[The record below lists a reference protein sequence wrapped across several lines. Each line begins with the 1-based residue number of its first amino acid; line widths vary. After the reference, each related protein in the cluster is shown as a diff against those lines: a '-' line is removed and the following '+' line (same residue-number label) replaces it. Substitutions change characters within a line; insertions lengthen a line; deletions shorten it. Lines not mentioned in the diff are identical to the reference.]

1 MVMQHY
7 LTVDR
12 TIRQAVE
19 CRQCAQQTPVAK
31 GLGCRR
37 VNLKTLDTACIG
49 KDAHM
54 QTYTPKSSIIFV
66 IFCDV

>member
-1 MVMQHY
+1 MVTQRY
-7 LTVDR
+7 LTVDD
-12 TIRQAVE
+12 TIHQAVE
-19 CRQCAQQTPVAK
+19 RRQCARQAPAAK
-31 GLGCRR
+31 GLGCRH
-37 VNLKTLDTACIG
+37 VNLKTLNTACIS